1 MMRLFFFLALLL
13 VCSFP
18 VQGKQPESCPP
29 PCKGSN
35 LYVFSDKFCCTKDQT
50 FDLHCVSY
58 RQEDTCRQNQSV
70 LVSFGPP
77 APEHYEANKK
87 NSNVS
92 FHQCQNKKRTLIAW
106 EYLSEFSVFAVDL
119 YQSDFYSFFWLDA
132 FLDYDL
138 DVNDEL
144 VQRAL
149 KNMLTY
155 FCVYYDPEPF
165 FEKQQITP
173 FSFPHLRKSNTRTK
187 TSAKKINNRSAVVIP
202 PAKKPTTPT
211 TPPVSQ
217 ANSQVAKQSKD
228 PNATYMLD
236 TNFYR
241 QPTPGNLSSVR
252 EFATADKQQVLKIN
266 FTSDDK
272 DPFLQKLQKQ
282 FAQEPYKIT
291 SCKNNTKL
299 FEVQTN
305 PYQVF
310 ILSSNAVSVLI
321 KPTGYP
327 ATAALR
333 KQLCNFNAA
342 LAW

>member
-1 MMRLFFFLALLL
+1 MKKYFFLLLL
-13 VCSFP
+13 ISY
-18 VQGKQPESCPP
+18 
-29 PCKGSN
+29 PCHATDSDCG
-35 LYVFSDKFCCTKDQT
+35 YVNPDFHISLLGHSLCCDREAQECRAKK
-50 FDLHCVSY
+50 VSLTLWEEKTPKNPKTEAN
-58 RQEDTCRQNQSV
+58 RV
-70 LVSFGPP
+70 LSALENP
-77 APEHYEANKK
+77 APEITVFHCADHKK
-87 NSNVS
+87 SLRILQRKGDTFVFQFTNRTTLKFYDSKTPRFLKRDLVRTFCQLDPLSLFRNTSASAISNN
-92 FHQCQNKKRTLIAW
+92 Q
-106 EYLSEFSVFAVDL
+106 
-119 YQSDFYSFFWLDA
+119 
-132 FLDYDL
+132 
-138 DVNDEL
+138 
-144 VQRAL
+144 AL
-149 KNMLTY
+149 
-155 FCVYYDPEPF
+155 
-165 FEKQQITP
+165 TP
-173 FSFPHLRKSNTRTK
+173 SNTTNNPVEKEIQEASVK
-187 TSAKKINNRSAVVIP
+187 TNPNSTTATSKQTPSATGNTLQNRQ
-202 PAKKPTTPT
+202 TPL
-211 TPPVSQ
+211 
-217 ANSQVAKQSKD
+217 ANS
-228 PNATYMLD
+228 NATYMLD

-272 DPFLQKLQKQ
+272 EPFLQKLQKQ

-291 SCKNNTKL
+291 SCKNNIKL